1 MKKKKIIIIG
11 AGPGGLTSGMI
22 LSHRGF
28 DVEIYEKDS
37 EIGGRNKAIKMG
49 GFTFDTGPTFL
60 MLKFILEDMFKET
73 GRKATDYLEFKL
85 LDPMY
90 KLQFKDN
97 TIFPTSNKF
106 KMKEQIK
113 KVFPGNENGF
123 EKFLKRESAR
133 FENLFPC
140 LQKDY
145 SSFKAFFSPIFLK
158 AIPHLSLTTTVYQN
172 LSKYFNHED
181 LKIAFTFQAKYLG
194 MSPWKCPGLFTMLS
208 YIEYNYG
215 VYHVMGGLNQICEQM
230 AKIIKEENGVIH
242 LNSKVK
248 ELILEGKKVKGVLLE
263 NGEKKYADDVIIN
276 ADFSYAMTHLIP
288 DGILKKY
295 SKQKLKKKKYSCA
308 TFMLYLGLKKNYN
321 LNHHNILFAD
331 DYKKNVDTIFN
342 NQILGDDFS
351 IYIQNACVTDPS
363 LAPSGKSTF
372 YVLVPIANNRS
383 GIDWQKEKEKF
394 KNKVIDLIIKK
405 TGFTDLR
412 ENIEVEKIITPR
424 EWENDYNVYIAAEF
438 NLAHTVD
445 QMLYFR
451 PRNKFEE
458 LENCYLVGGG
468 THPGSGLPTI
478 YESGRIT
485 SNLISKKYQI
495 PFNSPSNISLDQKIK

>member
-1 MKKKKIIIIG
+1 MIKKKIIIIG
-11 AGPGGLTSGMI
+11 AGPGGLTSAMI

-37 EIGGRNKAIKMG
+37 VIGGRSKSIKLND
-49 GFTFDTGPTFL
+49 FIFDTGPTFL
-60 MLKFILEDMFKET
+60 MLKFILDDIFKET
-73 GRKATDYLEFKL
+73 GRNASDYLKFKL

-90 KLQFKDN
+90 KLQFKDHVIYPTTN
-97 TIFPTSNKF
+97 KNKMREQIKTIFP
-106 KMKEQIK
+106 E
-113 KVFPGNENGF
+113 NEKGF
-123 EKFLKRESAR
+123 DKFLKKESAR

-145 SSFKAFFSPIFLK
+145 SSFMAFFNPIFIK
-158 AIPHLSLTTTVYQN
+158 AIPYLSLFTTVYQN
-172 LSKYFNHED
+172 LSKYFNHDD
-181 LKIAFTFQAKYLG
+181 LKIAFTFQSKYLG

-208 YIEYNYG
+208 YIEYEYG
-215 VYHVMGGLNQICEQM
+215 IYHVIGGLNNICIQM
-230 AKIIKEENGVIH
+230 EKVIKEEGGVIH

-248 ELILEGKKVKGVLLE
+248 QLIIENKKVKGIILE
-263 NGEKKYADDVIIN
+263 NGEKKFADEVIIN

-295 SKQKLKKKKYSCA
+295 SRPKLEKKKYSCG
-308 TFMLYLGLKKNYN
+308 TFMLYLGLKKTYD

-331 DYKKNVDTIFN
+331 DYKQNVNKIFEN
-342 NQILGDDFS
+342 KMLGNDFS

-363 LAPSGKSTF
+363 LAPSNKSTF
-372 YVLVPIANNRS
+372 YILVPVANNRS
-383 GIDWQKEKEKF
+383 GIDWDQEKEKF

-458 LENCYLVGGG
+458 LKNCYLVGGG

-485 SNLISKKYQI
+485 SNLISKKYKI
-495 PFNSPSNISLDQKIK
+495 PFNSPSNMKK